1 MPGVRR
7 MRTVEESAAPVL
19 ECRGG
24 AEPAAEHLEANGR
37 ILTLRRLKPEEH
49 SHTRALY
56 EEAFFQDTKEFVDY
70 YYRRKASRNEI
81 YAALDEQG
89 IYGMAHLNPVP
100 VNWRGREQVIH
111 YIVAVATQERFR
123 RQGIMGELL
132 RMVLRDMSRRGEPFA
147 FLMPAAEAIY
157 SPYGFRRAW
166 EWRWEEEPDRTREV
180 NALGK
185 NDETGETAAP
195 GEPDRAKES
204 NTPEPESGTNGVA
217 GGKKPGEAPAL
228 NGGEL
233 LTRPAAQCSDEI
245 LKELSQAVNERLME
259 QFDLFALRSPDYYR
273 NLEEQQEASK
283 GQLLIGFQGEKPW
296 AAVCTEKENFPPMMT
311 RIVNLERFLAG
322 VRTREEQD
330 FLWEVRDEIIPEN
343 NGIFRVSLGPE
354 GGRAVRLGDGRT
366 VEKDRHKRGWDGGQ
380 PDRPEGTEGLSAGTF
395 LRAAQTPEECLDIFQ
410 IPQRLGPNNPFLRA
424 MICEVV

>member
-19 ECRGG
+19 EGRGG

-37 ILTLRRLKPEEH
+37 LLTLRRLKPEEH
-49 SHTRALY
+49 GHTRALY

-89 IYGMAHLNPVP
+89 IYGMAHLNPVS
-100 VNWRGREQVIH
+100 VNWLGREQVLH

-132 RMVLRDMSRRGEPFA
+132 RMALRDMSRRGEPFA

-166 EWRWEEEPDRTREV
+166 EWRWEEELNGAEETDRTREV

-185 NDETGETAAP
+185 NDETGETAVP
-195 GEPDRAKES
+195 GEPDGAKES
-204 NTPEPESGTNGVA
+204 NTPEPESGTNGLA
-217 GGKKPGEAPAL
+217 GGKKPGEAPVS

-233 LTRPAAQCSDEI
+233 LTQPAAQCSDEI
-245 LKELSQAVNERLME
+245 LKELSQAVNGRLRA
-259 QFDLFALRSPDYYR
+259 QFDLFVLRSPDYYR
-273 NLEEQQEASK
+273 DLEEQQEASE

-296 AAVCTEKENFPPMMT
+296 AAVCTEKEIFPPMMT
-311 RIVNLERFLAG
+311 RIVNLECFLAG
-322 VRTREEQD
+322 VRTREERD

-354 GGRAVRLGDGRT
+354 GGRAVKLEDGPIWPEGAGNRDGR
-366 VEKDRHKRGWDGGQ
+366 GG
-380 PDRPEGTEGLSAGTF
+380 
-395 LRAAQTPEECLDIFQ
+395 LRAAQTPEECLDISQ
-410 IPQRLGPNNPFLRA
+410 IPQRLGPDNPFLRA